1 LPDVDGVLFN
11 HLYVASYEAEMSRE
25 FLSNVGRL
33 VEQYQKPVAVTVITD
48 ASESLNISRTQGYPL
63 FTTPLMAAKALNM
76 SATYYEEKTAR
87 DARGENAQYSI
98 DLAAIEKIK
107 NTCRTEK
114 RIPLTDEALQIA
126 GAAGI
131 QCVSGITVKSAKEA
145 GKVKFDFPVA
155 VKLLSRDASHKSDVG
170 GVQLKI
176 KNHKELAQAISGMK
190 KTFKNITPKPKIDG
204 FLIQKMA
211 EEGVECF
218 VGGRQDPVFGPIVI
232 AGLGGI
238 FLEIFKDTAIRLAP
252 VTKNEAMDMLKN
264 LKAYKVLQGARGK
277 IKADIEAFADVI
289 CQVSQLLATATDIAE
304 IDLNPVIVHEAGKG
318 VSIVDSRVFFS

>member
-1 LPDVDGVLFN
+1 
-11 HLYVASYEAEMSRE
+11 
-25 FLSNVGRL
+25 
-33 VEQYQKPVAVTVITD
+33 
-48 ASESLNISRTQGYPL
+48 
-63 FTTPLMAAKALNM
+63 MAAKALHA
-76 SATYYEEKTAR
+76 SATYYEEKAAR
-87 DARGENAQYSI
+87 DNRGEIVTTPI
-98 DLAAIEKIK
+98 DLETINKIK
-107 NTCRTEK
+107 NICQAEK

-126 GAAGI
+126 EAAGI
-131 QCVSGITVKSAKEA
+131 RCISGVTVKSAKET
-145 GKVKFDFPVA
+145 GKIKFDFPVA

-176 KNHKELAQAISGMK
+176 KNHKELTKAISGMK
-190 KTFKNITPKPKIDG
+190 KTFRKIFSQPSIDG

-264 LKAYKVLQGARGK
+264 LKAYPVLQGARGK
-277 IKADIEAFADVI
+277 MKADIDAFADII
-289 CQVSQLLATATDIAE
+289 CRVSQLLATATDIAE
-304 IDLNPVIVHEAGKG
+304 IDLNPVIVHEVGTG
-318 VSIVDSRVFFS
+318 VSIVDSRVFFK

>member
-1 LPDVDGVLFN
+1 M
-11 HLYVASYEAEMSRE
+11 HA
-25 FLSNVGRL
+25 
-33 VEQYQKPVAVTVITD
+33 
-48 ASESLNISRTQGYPL
+48 
-63 FTTPLMAAKALNM
+63 
-76 SATYYEEKTAR
+76 SATYYEEKSAR
-87 DARGENAQYSI
+87 DARGEI
-98 DLAAIEKIK
+98 AATFINLEAINKIK
-107 NTCRTEK
+107 NLCKTEK

-126 GAAGI
+126 EAAGI
-131 QCVSGITVKSAKEA
+131 RCITGVTVKSAKA
-145 GKVKFDFPVA
+145 TDKIKFDFPVA

-176 KNHKELAQAISGMK
+176 KNHKELAQAISGME
-190 KTFKNITPKPKIDG
+190 KTFKNITPKPAING

-264 LKAYKVLQGARGK
+264 MKTYPILQGARGK
-277 IKADIEAFADVI
+277 MKADIEAFADVI
-289 CQVSQLLATATDIAE
+289 CRMSQLLATVTDLAE

-318 VSIVDSRVFFS
+318 VSIVDSRVFFK